1 MKKNKILNLL
11 LLFIN
16 IILSCYCTYTVIKYS
31 GFLNAL
37 IVIVVLAI
45 IMGTAYILYKKKKK
59 VSIVIL
65 IALFIILIIGSYG
78 AIKIN
83 GALSKITNIGEYE
96 TVQVVTLKN
105 SNITKDSDFSKFKLA
120 YVNSDNGAYE
130 KSSEILKENNKKV
143 HNSTPYKDTK
153 TAYKKLKSK
162 KVELMVL
169 TNMTKSDLT
178 SINEDYTDEIKV
190 IFEKKYPMKD
200 VTLKPVDISKEPF
213 TLYLCGADLSSGDN
227 INSTGRGDVN
237 ILLTIN
243 PDTKK
248 VNLQAIPRDTFVEI
262 PSVGGRSKLS
272 YSGWWG
278 GVQSS
283 IVSIEDKFDIDIN
296 YYAKLNF
303 NGITELVDA
312 LGGVEVNSHYTYK
325 AYGYTFTKGKNYVDG
340 KKALAFA
347 RARKM
352 LPENELS
359 RGQHQMELI
368 KGIFK
373 KFAEKPNYED
383 AMKII
388 DGLSNNFSTNLPRK
402 DFVKAFNLVVE
413 LLPQLETMENHS
425 VKGEYKWHYDEVRT
439 GNYLY
444 YYYPKESEIKRV
456 KDDIEK
462 IISGK

>member
-1 MKKNKILNLL
+1 MKKGKIINLIVL
-11 LLFIN
+11 IMN
-16 IILSCYCTYTVIKYS
+16 IVLSCYCTYTVFKYAGVLS
-31 GFLNAL
+31 AIIAGLVLAAIIGFLA
-37 IVIVVLAI
+37 
-45 IMGTAYILYKKKKK
+45 MLYKKNKKSSL
-59 VSIVIL
+59 VLSIVL
-65 IALFIILIIGSYG
+65 VVTLLIGSYG

-83 GALSKITNIGEYE
+83 GALSKITSIGEYE
-96 TVQVVTLKN
+96 TVQIVALKD
-105 SNITKDSDFSKFKLA
+105 SDITKDSDFSKFKLA

-153 TAYKKLKSK
+153 TAYKELKSK

-169 TNMTKSDLT
+169 TNMTKSDLS

-243 PDTKK
+243 PNTKK

-283 IVSIEDKFDIDIN
+283 IASIEDKFDIDIN

-325 AYGYTFTKGKNYVDG
+325 AYRYTFTKGKNYVDG

-373 KFAEKPNYED
+373 KFAENPNFED

-388 DGLSNNFSTNLPRK
+388 DGLSDNFSTSLPRK
-402 DFVKAFNLVVE
+402 DFVKAFNLVVD

-439 GNYLY
+439 ANYLY
-444 YYYPKESEIKRV
+444 YYYPKESEINRV
-456 KDDIEK
+456 KNDIEK